1 MVSGRGATVARIRYI
16 KPQFFE
22 DTTIAD
28 LSVEAR
34 LLYVGLW
41 CYMDKQG
48 IASDD
53 PKLIKRNIFPY
64 DDLISIGRI
73 DQLLGELIQCKRL
86 EEREFDGK
94 RYLFCPSFIK
104 NQKFHRDEKPLYPH
118 EVASV
123 GYQHGASTV
132 PARLVTGNCELVTGN
147 GQRATVNIE
156 PVPNAGQHGAST
168 VPARLV
174 TGNCE
179 LVTGNGQRATVNI
192 EPVPNAGQPAAVTPE
207 FDFESLYRKYG
218 RKEGKAEGIKRCVA
232 QIKTQDQYDALSKAI
247 DRYVEHCKK
256 TDQYL
261 KHFDSFLG
269 SKKSQPWKDWLEA
282 DTGQTVLPLQATPQ
296 SFAQK
301 REQSNLGVL
310 AAYKKRIG
318 AVE

>member
-156 PVPNAGQHGAST
+156 PVPNAGQ
-168 VPARLV
+168 
-174 TGNCE
+174 
-179 LVTGNGQRATVNI
+179 
-192 EPVPNAGQPAAVTPE
+192 PAAVTPE